1 MVMGPTP
8 PGTGVM
14 NEHLGATSSNFT
26 SPVNLNPDF
35 LEVSGTRGSTYINN
49 DSAFLDH
56 FRLNKVRLSQ
66 RSNDDV
72 RFLAFLYQVFAAA
85 VAYGHCGIA
94 G

>member
-1 MVMGPTP
+1 MGPTP

-26 SPVNLNPDF
+26 SPGQLESGF
-35 LEVSGTRGSTYINN
+35 LGGIGHTGSTYINN